1 MLTCSFSLFKKDIT
15 FTEMWLNM
23 EKKEKKRERNNGK
36 HIIVMHLWKLA
47 ANVPKSLKAKM

>member
-23 EKKEKKRERNNGK
+23 EIKEKKRERNNGK